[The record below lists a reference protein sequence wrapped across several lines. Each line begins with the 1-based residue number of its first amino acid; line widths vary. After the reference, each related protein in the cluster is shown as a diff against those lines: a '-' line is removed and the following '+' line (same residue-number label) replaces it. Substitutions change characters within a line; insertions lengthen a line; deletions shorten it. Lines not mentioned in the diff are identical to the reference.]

1 MGGKGIRWLIS
12 TMVMSFI
19 LIVVVTI
26 ISLMYLVRSIVSRPL
41 MTKEKIENSL
51 NNFMERLKNT
61 FTN

>member
-1 MGGKGIRWLIS
+1 MGRTGISWLIS

-61 FTN
+61 FPS